1 MNSYLQSIF
10 NFIPS
15 MISLC
20 LISGLLA
27 LQARRLPMCCIFGWY
42 ARILTVAFPS
52 LEAWKMITN
61 LIILCVIKI
70 EFFLDKVQKVQM
82 ITLIDQRVSVWKST
96 FLFFFSSKACL
107 FKMNIFCILMLRKEI
122 DRLSGRKVINYYSV
136 DLWSLPTDIFSILK
150 CVVIKHLFQW

>member
-1 MNSYLQSIF
+1 MFDKWITRPTSKPFADVLHLRLIRENTNSSIS
-10 NFIPS
+10 ITR
-15 MISLC
+15 SL
-20 LISGLLA
+20 
-27 LQARRLPMCCIFGWY
+27 
-42 ARILTVAFPS
+42 
-52 LEAWKMITN
+52 KMIIN

-70 EFFLDKVQKVQM
+70 KFFLHKVEKVQM

-96 FLFFFSSKACL
+96 FSFFFFSSKACL